1 MDSQKKALDAEQK
14 LINRKKRE
22 EVVLKFEAE
31 AKEKKKRENAWILKD
46 KKKSTMASID
56 PNQKKPRKRLI
67 FNTFNTN
74 YPVIDLAAKNCGYRA
89 IFKDHNLVPSAE
101 LKAAHKLAPGLY
113 STITVEEFDVV
124 WFDLTVSPDVLS
136 KLKPHQRLSQ
146 WPGIQCLSHK
156 NKMAKN
162 LTIMQKHHPEEYD
175 FFP

>member
-22 EVVLKFEAE
+22 EVVLKFEAD
-31 AKEKKKRENAWILKD
+31 AKEKKKRENAGVVKD
-46 KKKSTMASID
+46 KKKSTMATTD

-113 STITVEEFDVV
+113 STITIEEFDVV

-136 KLKPHQRLSQ
+136 KLKPH
-146 WPGIQCLSHK
+146 
-156 NKMAKN
+156 
-162 LTIMQKHHPEEYD
+162 
-175 FFP
+175 